1 MSAPEEPVGELVQ
14 PPFLSIVLTG
24 RNDGYGGDFNER
36 FLRTLGFNHAQLA
49 TRGIAHEYVF
59 VEWAPPADT
68 PSLREL
74 VREAL
79 PDLPGDVLRWYA
91 VDRRY
96 QEALSLD
103 PHLRYLEFVAKNVG
117 IRRARGA
124 YILATN
130 CDIYL
135 GRHVLGVLERGALEP
150 RLIYRAPRYDLKL
163 ALDQTHLDWNV
174 LEDPRNLDGPER
186 RLKPPFMPGGTGDF
200 LLADRDTFHE
210 LRGFNEIY
218 RLVRAGIDRNFV
230 VKALSSGLSLT
241 DIGGPVYHVSHVG
254 SYRARHLS
262 AHANA
267 ASTSAKERWHANGVS
282 YDNPE
287 GWGLGDAPERA
298 VGERCWVLE
307 FSEAALPPLV
317 DLRAIVLPI
326 ARQSGPRPGRYEA
339 GPSHGDHVGHG

>member
-1 MSAPEEPVGELVQ
+1 MSASEEPVGELVQ

-36 FLRTLGFNHAQLA
+36 FLRTLRFNHAQLA

-59 VEWAPPADT
+59 VEWAPPADA

-103 PHLRYLEFVAKNVG
+103 PHLKYLEFVAKNVG

-150 RLIYRAPRYDLKL
+150 RLIYRAPRFDLKL
-163 ALDQTHLDWNV
+163 AF
-174 LEDPRNLDGPER
+174 GPDA
-186 RLKPPFMPGGTGDF
+186 P
-200 LLADRDTFHE
+200 
-210 LRGFNEIY
+210 
-218 RLVRAGIDRNFV
+218 
-230 VKALSSGLSLT
+230 
-241 DIGGPVYHVSHVG
+241 
-254 SYRARHLS
+254 
-262 AHANA
+262 
-267 ASTSAKERWHANGVS
+267 
-282 YDNPE
+282 
-287 GWGLGDAPERA
+287 GLGRA
-298 VGERCWVLE
+298 
-307 FSEAALPPLV
+307 
-317 DLRAIVLPI
+317 
-326 ARQSGPRPGRYEA
+326 
-339 GPSHGDHVGHG
+339 